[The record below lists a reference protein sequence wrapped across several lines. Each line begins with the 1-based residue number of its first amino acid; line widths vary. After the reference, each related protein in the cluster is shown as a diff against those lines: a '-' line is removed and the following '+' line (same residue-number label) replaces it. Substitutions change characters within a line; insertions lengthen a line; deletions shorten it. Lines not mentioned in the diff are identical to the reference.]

1 MDTDVRQLH
10 VYLHTTMLT
19 NTRTYIRGRRAGSA
33 LVSRYMWLLSISSR
47 KSKACTR
54 QEPPILQL
62 SKIKAPQLG
71 HGPHTLFHTPEK
83 KKKNQG
89 YWRTKQ
95 PVKKRTPLP
104 AVQDNCQYQVFH
116 MSPLAVPNSRVREWR
131 SIPVLCQIVLLVT
144 STEGV
149 DHRVIAHDSTHGE
162 QVMPCRYGG
171 AYMDIT
177 CCGVIHTFHSTEA
190 RSGGSDTNY
199 IFAPYVV
206 YYQSEIHFT
215 YYTVKL
221 IEYTY
226 PHTYPLP
233 LDKQSPNQTHQQH
246 KKREW
251 LKHPAPRSSSQPS
264 SRPQP
269 SSSPSATATATSAG
283 YIAHQ
288 RPSTSSPTSSTHS
301 PRSSPFSGT
310 MPRVLH

>member
-104 AVQDNCQYQVFH
+104 AVQDNCQYQVFPH
-116 MSPLAVPNSRVREWR
+116 VPASCTQQ
-131 SIPVLCQIVLLVT
+131 PGT
-144 STEGV
+144 GM
-149 DHRVIAHDSTHGE
+149 AF
-162 QVMPCRYGG
+162 
-171 AYMDIT
+171 
-177 CCGVIHTFHSTEA
+177 HTRTVSNCAPSYF
-190 RSGGSDTNY
+190 RRGS
-199 IFAPYVV
+199 
-206 YYQSEIHFT
+206 
-215 YYTVKL
+215 
-221 IEYTY
+221 
-226 PHTYPLP
+226 
-233 LDKQSPNQTHQQH
+233 
-246 KKREW
+246 
-251 LKHPAPRSSSQPS
+251 
-264 SRPQP
+264 
-269 SSSPSATATATSAG
+269 
-283 YIAHQ
+283 
-288 RPSTSSPTSSTHS
+288 
-301 PRSSPFSGT
+301 
-310 MPRVLH
+310 